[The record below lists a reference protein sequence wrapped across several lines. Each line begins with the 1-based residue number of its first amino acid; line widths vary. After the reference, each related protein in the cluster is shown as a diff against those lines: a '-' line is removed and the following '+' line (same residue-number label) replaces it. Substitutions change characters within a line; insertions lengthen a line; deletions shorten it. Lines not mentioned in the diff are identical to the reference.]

1 MASALAIQLAE
12 SGADP
17 ERLDELTLML
27 RDELLNLDVDDVEQ
41 VRDGEAPSGTR
52 GLELAALGALLVTLN
67 QSTDLVAHVVNTV
80 REWLKRD
87 PEPTR
92 TVRLTLGDRTIE
104 LSAASSDQQDR
115 LVAEFVRAS
124 SGGKDGR

>member
-67 QSTDLVAHVVNTV
+67 QSTDVVAHVVNTI

-92 TVRLTLGDRTIE
+92 TVRVTLGDRTIE
-104 LSAASSDQQDR
+104 LSAASNEQQDR

-124 SGGKDGR
+124 GGGKDGR

>member
-67 QSTDLVAHVVNTV
+67 QSTDLVAHVLNTI

-92 TVRLTLGDRTIE
+92 TVRVTLGDRTIE
-104 LSAASSDQQDR
+104 LSAASNEQQDR

-124 SGGKDGR
+124 GGGKGGR

>member
-27 RDELLNLDVDDVEQ
+27 RDELLNLDVDNVEQ

-67 QSTDLVAHVVNTV
+67 QSTDVVAHVVNTI

-92 TVRLTLGDRTIE
+92 TVRVTLGDRTIE
-104 LSAASSDQQDR
+104 LSAASNEQQDR

-124 SGGKDGR
+124 GGGKDGR

>member
-1 MASALAIQLAE
+1 MPSALAIQLAE

-27 RDELLNLDVDDVEQ
+27 RDELLNLDVDNVEQ

-67 QSTDLVAHVVNTV
+67 QSTDVVAHVVNTI

-92 TVRLTLGDRTIE
+92 TVRVTLGDRTIE
-104 LSAASSDQQDR
+104 LSAASNEQQDR

-124 SGGKDGR
+124 GGGKDGR